1 MNAAP
6 NILGSYLHVRDGC
19 RTDAIPPSESFWQDL
34 AGGAYPQL
42 DRGRLMSA
50 FTFSEPWATWE
61 RHPAGEEVV
70 MLLAGAASVII
81 EESGGER
88 DVQLNS
94 PGDYVLVPQ
103 GAWHTARTEVST
115 TMLFLTP
122 GNGTE
127 HRPIDA

>member
-1 MNAAP
+1 MAD
-6 NILGSYLHVRDGC
+6 NILDRYLHVRDGD
-19 RTDAIPPSESFWQDL
+19 RTDAIPPSPSFWQDL

-50 FTFSEPWATWE
+50 FTFSEPWASWE

-70 MLLAGAASVII
+70 LLISGAAKLLI

-88 DVQLNS
+88 SVRLAL

-103 GAWHTARTEVST
+103 GAWHTAKTNEPT

-122 GNGTE
+122 GAGTE
-127 HRPIDA
+127 HRPIGA